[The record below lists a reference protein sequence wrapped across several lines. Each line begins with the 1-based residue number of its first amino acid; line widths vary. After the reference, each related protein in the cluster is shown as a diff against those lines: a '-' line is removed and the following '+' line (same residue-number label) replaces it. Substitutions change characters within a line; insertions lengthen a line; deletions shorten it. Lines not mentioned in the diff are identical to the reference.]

1 VEVDLPQLRALVAAV
16 DEGSFDAAARA
27 LHLTPSAVSQRIKA
41 LETAAGQ
48 VLLLRSKPITVT
60 GPGQAYLRLAR
71 QIQALTAEA
80 VAGDADAGEP
90 PVVALAVNGDS
101 LGTWVLPALAPL
113 ADAVRFDIRREDQD
127 HSAALLRQ
135 GVVMAAIT
143 TAAQPVQGCTVTR
156 LGTMRYRPMA
166 SPAFVRRWFPDGATL
181 DALAVAPVL
190 TFDRRDDLQDAYLR
204 RRTRRRLDP
213 PRHYVPAT
221 ADFGTAVR
229 DGLGHAARPAAAAGA
244 PAAPAG
250 RVRPRRAPGRAAA
263 LAAVDAAYRR
273 ARPHRGGDPGRRCRP
288 APPAS
293 PLPLT
298 GIRWYRADPSG
309 RDAFPRWCRG
319 DPPAR
324 TSRLALR

>member
-1 VEVDLPQLRALVAAV
+1 VEVDLPQLRALVAAI
-16 DEGSFDAAARA
+16 DEGSFEAAARV
-27 LHLTPSAVSQRIKA
+27 LHVTPSAVSQRIKA

-60 GPGQAYLRLAR
+60 GPGQSYLRLAR

-80 VAGDADAGEP
+80 VAGDGDAGEP

-113 ADAVRFDIRREDQD
+113 AHAVRFDIRREDQD

-166 SPAFVRRWFPDGATL
+166 SPAFVRRWFPDGATP
-181 DALAVAPVL
+181 DALAAAPVL

-213 PRHYVPAT
+213 PRHYIPAT

-229 DGLGHAARPAAAAGA
+229 LGMGWGMLPDQQLRPERRRRQLVEFDPGAHLDVVLNWQQWTLRTDALDRTAAAIRAAAAEQLDQ
-244 PAAPAG
+244 
-250 RVRPRRAPGRAAA
+250 PRR
-263 LAAVDAAYRR
+263 
-273 ARPHRGGDPGRRCRP
+273 
-288 APPAS
+288 
-293 PLPLT
+293 
-298 GIRWYRADPSG
+298 
-309 RDAFPRWCRG
+309 
-319 DPPAR
+319 
-324 TSRLALR
+324 SR